1 MKKITASIFVLLVAS
16 IALVS
21 CDKIKNPIVVKNT
34 AVGTDFITKD
44 NSSVA
49 NFKKTLLEDYTGM
62 RCPNCPDA
70 AVTATNLAA
79 TYGSSLVV
87 IAVHTGPFAK
97 PIGSFINQDYRT
109 DSGDIWG
116 GTAGFLIP
124 SYPNGIVNRKAY
136 SGNGVIILHG
146 AWPGVVA
153 VAKNDP
159 FVVKLN
165 VTTKYDTTV
174 KALNT
179 AIKATFQTAYSNSV
193 SVTALLIEDEIV
205 GLQDIHGVETEDYDF
220 EHVVRGTLNGDW
232 GQILKAGAA
241 TVGDTASVA
250 INNIDLKALKYA
262 AQNKPIIVNDKH
274 VSVVVI
280 AFDSS
285 TREVLQVEKVKI
297 R

>member
-1 MKKITASIFVLLVAS
+1 MKKIAIISGLFSLL
-16 IALVS
+16 ILVIS
-21 CDKIKNPIVVKNT
+21 CDKVKNPIVVKNT
-34 AVGTDFITKD
+34 AVGSDFVTKD
-44 NSSVA
+44 NSAVSGY
-49 NFKKTLLEDYTGM
+49 KKTLLEDYTGM

-79 TYGSSLVV
+79 QYGSSLVV

-97 PIGSFINQDYRT
+97 PIGNFINQDYRT

-116 GTAGFLIP
+116 GTSGFLIP
-124 SYPNGIVNRKAY
+124 SYPNGIINRKNYA
-136 SGNGVIILHG
+136 SNGLIVLHTS
-146 AWPGVVA
+146 WSSVVSL
-153 VAKNDP
+153 AKNDP
-159 FVVKLN
+159 FIVKLN

-179 AIKATFQTAYSNSV
+179 QVKATFQAAYSNSV
-193 SVTALLIEDEIV
+193 SLTALLIEDGIV
-205 GLQDIHGVETEDYDF
+205 GKQDIHGVETEDYDF

-232 GQILKAGAA
+232 GQVLKGGSA
-241 TVGDTASVA
+241 TVGDTASIA
-250 INNIDLKALKYA
+250 INNIDLKALRYN
-262 AQNKPIIVNDKH
+262 AQNKPISINDKN

-280 AFDSS
+280 AFDTS